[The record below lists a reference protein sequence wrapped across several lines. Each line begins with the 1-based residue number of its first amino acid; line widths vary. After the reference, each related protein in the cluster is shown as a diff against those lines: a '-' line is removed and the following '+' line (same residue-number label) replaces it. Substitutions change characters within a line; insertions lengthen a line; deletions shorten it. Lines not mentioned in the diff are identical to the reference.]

1 MTLQLRHVTK
11 SFGEQTALRDV
22 DLSVEYGEVHALVG
36 QNGSGKSTLIKL
48 LSGYHQPDPGA
59 EAELDGRPFQLG
71 SSHAARAAGLR
82 FVHQDLALVLS
93 LSILDNM
100 MLGRP
105 YPVGLG
111 GRIRWRVAA
120 DRARGYLGQVGM
132 EADVRSPVGTLSMSE
147 RTAVAIA
154 RALSDT
160 GSGQLLVVL
169 DEPTAALPA
178 GDVDRLLE
186 AIGRLRAE
194 GHGVLLV
201 SHHLG
206 EVLGIADRITVLRD
220 GRVAASVPGAGVDQ
234 RRLTELIVGHSV
246 VVPDV
251 GPRRPKAGGGFPRQ
265 PAGPGR
271 PDQAMALRVRG
282 LAGGR
287 IGGLDFGVRAGEI
300 VGVAGITGSGRESL
314 APLLTGGLP
323 HQGEIEV
330 AGSRLAPGRPRDV
343 VAAGVAAVPGER
355 ARLGV
360 FPNLGV
366 RANMTIS
373 QLERHRRWGRIVRRL
388 ERREVGEWIDRLGI
402 VARGPDAPMPTLSG
416 GNQQKVLVAR
426 ALRTRPGVL
435 VLDDPTQGIDIG
447 ARAQIHEVIEQCAA
461 DGIAIL
467 LVSTDSDE
475 LARLSDRVL
484 ILAGG
489 RLAQILERG
498 PALTAKSIDA
508 SQLDAKPGPA
518 LAAAAVGSEGGD
530 A

>member
-11 SFGEQTALRDV
+11 SFGEQPALKDV
-22 DLSVEYGEVHALVG
+22 DLSVAYGEVHALVG

-71 SSHAARAAGLR
+71 STHAARAAGLR
-82 FVHQDLALVLS
+82 FVHQDLALVLP

-111 GRIRWRVAA
+111 GRIRWRAAA
-120 DRARGYLGQVGM
+120 DRASGYLRQVGVRT
-132 EADVRSPVGTLSMSE
+132 DVRSPVSSLSMSE
-147 RTAVAIA
+147 RSAVAIA

-160 GSGQLLVVL
+160 GHGRLLVVL

-178 GDVDRLLE
+178 DDVDRLLE

-206 EVLGIADRITVLRD
+206 EVLDVADRITVLRD
-220 GRVAASVPGAGVDQ
+220 GRVAASVPRAGVDQ
-234 RRLTELIVGHSV
+234 RQLTELIVGHSAIF
-246 VVPDV
+246 PDA
-251 GPRRPKAGGGFPRQ
+251 GPRQA
-265 PAGPGR
+265 AAPGNR
-271 PDQAMALRVRG
+271 NQDAVLRVRR

-287 IGGLDFGVRAGEI
+287 IRALDFGVRAGEI

-323 HQGEIEV
+323 HRGEIEV
-330 AGSRLAPGRPRDV
+330 AGSRLAAGRPRGV

-355 ARLGV
+355 ARLGL

-373 QLERHRRWGRIVRRL
+373 QLGRHRRWGRIVRGR
-388 ERREVGEWIDRLGI
+388 ERREVETWIDRLGI
-402 VARGPDAPMPTLSG
+402 VTQGPDAPMPSLSG

-426 ALRTRPGVL
+426 ALRTRPKVL

-447 ARAQIHEVIEQCAA
+447 ARAQIHEVIERCAGE
-461 DGIAIL
+461 GIAIL
-467 LVSTDSDE
+467 LISTDSDE
-475 LARLSDRVL
+475 LARLSDQVL
-484 ILAGG
+484 ILAAG
-489 RLAQILERG
+489 RLAQTLERG
-498 PALTAKSIDA
+498 PALTAKSIDV
-508 SQLDAKPGPA
+508 SQLDAK
-518 LAAAAVGSEGGD
+518 GD

>member
-22 DLSVEYGEVHALVG
+22 DLSVSYGEVHALVG

-71 SSHAARAAGLR
+71 STHAARAAGLR
-82 FVHQDLALVLS
+82 FVHQDLALVLP

-111 GRIRWRVAA
+111 GRIRWREAA
-120 DRARGYLGQVGM
+120 DRAGGYLRRVGVT
-132 EADVRSPVGTLSMSE
+132 ADVRSPVGALSMSE
-147 RTAVAIA
+147 RSAVAIA
-154 RALSDT
+154 RALADT
-160 GSGQLLVVL
+160 GQGRLLFVL

-178 GDVDRLLE
+178 DDVDRLLQS
-186 AIGRLRAE
+186 IGRLRSE

-206 EVLGIADRITVLRD
+206 EVLGTADRITVLRD
-220 GRVAASVPGAGVDQ
+220 GRVAASVPSADVDQ
-234 RRLTELIVGHSV
+234 RRLTELIVGHSAPLQDAV
-246 VVPDV
+246 E
-251 GPRRPKAGGGFPRQ
+251 RQ
-265 PAGPGR
+265 SAAHGDGEEE
-271 PDQAMALRVRG
+271 AVLRVRR

-287 IGGLDFGVRAGEI
+287 IRGLGFDVRAGQI

-323 HQGEIEV
+323 HRGEIEV
-330 AGSRLAPGRPRDV
+330 AGAVLAPGRPRRV

-373 QLERHRRWGRIVRRL
+373 QPERHRRWGRIARGA
-388 ERREVGEWIDRLGI
+388 ERDEVVEWIDRLGI
-402 VARGPDAPMPTLSG
+402 VTQGPEAPMLSLSG

-426 ALRTRPGVL
+426 ALRTRPKVL

-447 ARAQIHEVIEQCAA
+447 ARAQIHEVIEGCAA
-461 DGIAIL
+461 EGIAIVL
-467 LVSTDSDE
+467 ISTDSDE

-484 ILAGG
+484 ILAAG
-489 RLAQILERG
+489 RLAQTLERG
-498 PALTAKSIDA
+498 PALTAKSIDV
-508 SQLDAKPGPA
+508 SQLDAQPGVA
-518 LAAAAVGSEGGD
+518 FAAAASRSRGSEGES
-530 A
+530 

>member
-1 MTLQLRHVTK
+1 MTLQLRRVTK
-11 SFGEQTALRDV
+11 SFGEQAALRDV
-22 DLSVEYGEVHALVG
+22 GLSVEYGEVHALVG

-71 SSHAARAAGLR
+71 SAHAARVAGLR
-82 FVHQDLALVLS
+82 FVHQDLALVLP

-120 DRARGYLGQVGM
+120 DRASGYLRQVGV
-132 EADVRSPVGTLSMSE
+132 EADVRVPVGSLSLSE
-147 RTAVAIA
+147 RSAVAIA

-160 GSGQLLVVL
+160 GHGRLLLVL

-178 GDVDRLLE
+178 DDVDRLLE

-206 EVLGIADRITVLRD
+206 EVLGVADRITVLRD
-220 GRVAASVPGAGVDQ
+220 GRVAASVPRADVDQ
-234 RRLTELIVGHSV
+234 RRLAELIVGHSV
-246 VVPDV
+246 AVPAA
-251 GPRRPKAGGGFPRQ
+251 GPRQ
-265 PAGPGR
+265 T
-271 PDQAMALRVRG
+271 DQGERDSGVVLRVRR

-287 IGGLDFGVRAGEI
+287 IRELGFDIRAGEI

-323 HQGEIEV
+323 HRGEIEV
-330 AGSRLAPGRPRDV
+330 AGSVLAPGRPRGV

-355 ARLGV
+355 VRLGV
-360 FPNLGV
+360 FPNFGV

-373 QLERHRRWGRIVRRL
+373 HLGRHQRWGTIARGR
-388 ERREVGEWIDRLGI
+388 ERGEAEMWIDRLGI
-402 VARGPDAPMPTLSG
+402 VAQGPDAPILSLSG

-426 ALRTRPGVL
+426 ALRTSPKAL

-447 ARAQIHEVIEQCAA
+447 ARAQIHEVIERCAGQ
-461 DGIAIL
+461 GIAIL

-484 ILAGG
+484 VLASG
-489 RLAQILERG
+489 RLAHVLERG

-508 SQLDAKPGPA
+508 SQLDAGPPPA
-518 LAAAAVGSEGGD
+518 LAAMAARPEASEGD
-530 A
+530 T

>member
-22 DLSVEYGEVHALVG
+22 DFSVEYGEVHALVG

-59 EAELDGRPFQLG
+59 EAELDGRPFLLG
-71 SSHAARAAGLR
+71 STHAARAAGLR
-82 FVHQDLALVLS
+82 FVHQDLALVLP

-120 DRARGYLGQVGM
+120 ERASGYLRQVGV
-132 EADVRSPVGTLSMSE
+132 EADVRSPVGSLSMSE
-147 RTAVAIA
+147 RSAVAIA

-160 GSGQLLVVL
+160 GHGRLLVVL

-178 GDVDRLLE
+178 DDIDRLLE

-206 EVLGIADRITVLRD
+206 EVLDIADRITVLRD
-220 GRVAASVPGAGVDQ
+220 GNVAASVPRADVGQ
-234 RRLTELIVGHSV
+234 RRLTELIVGHSA
-246 VVPDV
+246 VVPDT
-251 GPRRPKAGGGFPRQ
+251 GPRRADAGERGQR
-265 PAGPGR
+265 AV
-271 PDQAMALRVRG
+271 LRVRR
-282 LAGGR
+282 LSGGR
-287 IGGLDFGVRAGEI
+287 IRGLDFDIRAGEI

-323 HQGEIEV
+323 HGGEIEV
-330 AGSRLAPGRPRDV
+330 AGSLLAPGRPRGV

-366 RANMTIS
+366 RVNMTIL
-373 QLERHRRWGRIVRRL
+373 QLERHRRWGRIVRSR
-388 ERREVGEWIDRLGI
+388 ERDEVAEWIDRLGI
-402 VARGPDAPMPTLSG
+402 VTQGPDAPMPSLSG

-426 ALRTRPGVL
+426 ALRTRPKVL

-447 ARAQIHEVIEQCAA
+447 ARAQIHEVIERCAGE
-461 DGIAIL
+461 GIAVL
-467 LVSTDSDE
+467 LISTDSDE

-484 ILAGG
+484 ILAAG
-489 RLAQILERG
+489 RLAQTLERG
-498 PALTAKSIDA
+498 PALTAKSIDV

-518 LAAAAVGSEGGD
+518 FATAASRSQGSEGD

>member
-11 SFGEQTALRDV
+11 SFGGQAALRDV
-22 DLSVEYGEVHALVG
+22 DLSVAYGEVHALVG

-48 LSGYHQPDPGA
+48 LSGYHQPGPGA

-71 SSHAARAAGLR
+71 SAYAARAAGLR
-82 FVHQDLALVLS
+82 FVHQDLALVLP

-120 DRARGYLGQVGM
+120 DQASGYLRRVGV
-132 EADVRSPVGTLSMSE
+132 EADVRSPVGSLSLSE
-147 RTAVAIA
+147 RSAVAIA

-160 GSGQLLVVL
+160 GHGRLLVVL

-178 GDVDRLLE
+178 ADVGRLLE

-194 GHGVLLV
+194 GHGVLLI

-220 GRVAASVPGAGVDQ
+220 GRVAASVSSADVDQ
-234 RRLTELIVGHSV
+234 RRLTELIVGHSP
-246 VVPDV
+246 VVPDT
-251 GPRRPKAGGGFPRQ
+251 RARPADRGKR
-265 PAGPGR
+265 
-271 PDQAMALRVRG
+271 DQNAVLRVRQ

-287 IGGLDFGVRAGEI
+287 IRRLDFGVPAGEI

-323 HQGEIEV
+323 HRGEIEV

-343 VAAGVAAVPGER
+343 MAAGVAAVPGER

-373 QLERHRRWGRIVRRL
+373 RLEPGRPWGRIAH
-388 ERREVGEWIDRLGI
+388 RRERHEVSEWIDRLGI
-402 VARGPDAPMPTLSG
+402 VTQGPDAPMPSLSG

-426 ALRTRPGVL
+426 ALRTHPKVL

-447 ARAQIHEVIEQCAA
+447 ARAQIHEIIGRCAGE
-461 DGIAIL
+461 GIAIL

-489 RLAQILERG
+489 RLAQTLERG

-508 SQLDAKPGPA
+508 GQLDAKPGPA
-518 LAAAAVGSEGGD
+518 FVTAAPRSEGE